1 MLECMSN
8 LTANEMFSGS
18 GNSGDN
24 TGAYSRGQA
33 DRAQNEEEQHPTIDI
48 RKVQDR
54 IMKGIDALA
63 EMAEHLVIVSINV
76 FDEGVQQ
83 YDPWTGAYIQCLG
96 ELNQMLTERAD
107 EAVEVI
113 YSIPVAYKEDVRC
126 SH

>member
-1 MLECMSN
+1 MLSN

-18 GNSGDN
+18 GSSGDN

-83 YDPWTGAYIQCLG
+83 YDPWTRAYIQCLG

-113 YSIPVAYKEDVRC
+113 YSIPIAYKEDVRC